1 MANLFKRNNTN
12 ELQDPAFA
20 TSLFNDVRF
29 SVLWLV
35 VRVWLGYQWIDAAI
49 HKIGVP
55 AWTETGDALKGYWTR
70 AVAIPE
76 TGRPSIAFDWY
87 RSFIQG
93 LLDAEAYTWFAK
105 LVVYGELLVGVALIV
120 GAFVGIAAFF
130 GALMN
135 WSFIMAG
142 SASTNGV
149 LLIVALLLILA
160 WKTAG
165 YIGLDY
171 FLLNRF
177 NSLLNRGKGSSQ
189 DDRLGTPL
197 PAAGD

>member
-1 MANLFKRNNTN
+1 MQKLFNRKNTVVSDPKIANL
-12 ELQDPAFA
+12 
-20 TSLFNDVRF
+20 LFNDIRF

-35 VRVWLGYQWIDAAI
+35 VRVWLGYQWINAAT

-55 AWTETGDALKGYWTR
+55 AWTETGDALKGYWNN
-70 AVAIPE
+70 AVSIPE
-76 TGRPSIAFDWY
+76 AGRPAIAFDWY
-87 RSFIQG
+87 RSFLQG

-105 LVVYGELLVGVALIV
+105 VIAYGELLVGIALII

-142 SASTNGV
+142 SASTNPV
-149 LLIVALLLILA
+149 LLILAVALILA

-165 YIGLDY
+165 YIGADF
-171 FLLNRF
+171 FLLNW
-177 NSLLNRGKGSSQ
+177 
-189 DDRLGTPL
+189 LGTPWDKKTGQPVAATA
-197 PAAGD
+197 PAVGD